1 MAKANRF
8 EGVTRA
14 ALIDMI
20 VRLEIERDI
29 YRDMV
34 RAPIANVL
42 PAATN
47 VANDTN
53 ANAAKTK
60 TVLRAPSSDP
70 FFQYYNGRVF
80 LHIPSENALVAKIAN
95 LTLAKLDTI
104 GLENTRSRVPIENV
118 VSYKLRKDTAR
129 DVVAK
134 ALGIA
139 DTLAD
144 PVAHVTVVE

>member
-8 EGVTRA
+8 EGVTRPT
-14 ALIDMI
+14 LIDMI

-42 PAATN
+42 PAAT
-47 VANDTN
+47 VATDTN

-70 FFQYYNGRVF
+70 FFQSYNGRVF
-80 LHIPSENALVAKIAN
+80 LHIPADNALVAKIAN

-144 PVAHVTVVE
+144 PIAHVTVVE